1 MAVKTIDAKILAK
14 MFLSGAKSLEAKKEY
29 INELNVFPVP
39 DGDTGTNMTLTI
51 MSAAKDVY
59 ALEQPDMQTLCKCI
73 SGGSLRGARGNSG
86 VILSQ
91 LLRGFTKVIKEHNE
105 LNTAVMTAGLD
116 KAVET
121 AYKAVMKPKEGTIL
135 TVAKGVAEKANELF
149 EAGETDLV
157 VFGQGILD
165 HANEVLQQTPEMLPV
180 LKEAGVVDSGGQGL
194 LEVLQGAFDAL
205 CGKEIDFTMDA
216 ATSEAAGETRK
227 LNTPSQS
234 LQAQAEMEI
243 KYGYCTEFIILLQK
257 SFNAKTEQDFK
268 GYLEEIGDS
277 IVLVSDGEVVKVHVH
292 TNDPGLAIQRALK
305 YGALSNMKIDNMRLE
320 HQEKLVKM
328 SEQQSAAQSP
338 DSLNVALVQEQSEEK
353 KAVGF
358 VTVSVGAG
366 IGEIF
371 KNLGVDCLI
380 EGGQTMNPS
389 TEDML
394 KAIELINAETI
405 FIFPNNKNIILAANQ
420 ARDLTEDK
428 KIIVV
433 PTKNVPQG
441 ISALISYVPDI
452 SPEENLETM
461 MAETEK
467 VKTGQITY
475 AVRDTVIEGTEIHQD
490 DYMGIGDAGILSNGR
505 DIDEVMLNMLD
516 KMVAED
522 TELVSIY
529 YGADVKEDE
538 AQALLEKIQGK
549 YDSVD
554 VEFQSGGQPVYYYI
568 VSAE

>member
-1 MAVKTIDAKILAK
+1 V
-14 MFLSGAKSLEAKKEY
+14 
-29 INELNVFPVP
+29 
-39 DGDTGTNMTLTI
+39 
-51 MSAAKDVY
+51 
-59 ALEQPDMQTLCKCI
+59 
-73 SGGSLRGARGNSG
+73 
-86 VILSQ
+86 
-91 LLRGFTKVIKEHNE
+91 
-105 LNTAVMTAGLD
+105 
-116 KAVET
+116 
-121 AYKAVMKPKEGTIL
+121 
-135 TVAKGVAEKANELF
+135 
-149 EAGETDLV
+149 
-157 VFGQGILD
+157 
-165 HANEVLQQTPEMLPV
+165 
-180 LKEAGVVDSGGQGL
+180 
-194 LEVLQGAFDAL
+194 EVLQGAYDAL

-257 SFNAKTEQDFK
+257 PFNVKTEQDFK
-268 GYLEEIGDS
+268 AYLEGIGDS

-328 SEQQSAAQSP
+328 SEQQSAAESSA
-338 DSLNVALVQEQSEEK
+338 SLNVALVQEQPKEK

-394 KAIELINAETI
+394 KAIEMINADTI

-441 ISALISYVPDI
+441 ISALISFVPDI

-490 DYMGIGDAGILSNGR
+490 DYMGIGDSGILSNGK

-516 KMVAED
+516 KMITEE

-529 YGADVKEDE
+529 YGSDVKEED

-554 VEFQSGGQPVYYYI
+554 VEFQNGGQPVYYYI